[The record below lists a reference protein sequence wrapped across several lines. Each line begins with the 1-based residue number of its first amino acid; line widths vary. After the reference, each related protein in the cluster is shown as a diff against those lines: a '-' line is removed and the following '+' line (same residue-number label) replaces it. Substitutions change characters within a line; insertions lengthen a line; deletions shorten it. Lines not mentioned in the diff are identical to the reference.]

1 MIKQYTTIIK
11 KTKQD
16 KDLQSKRWRPREMWR
31 QVRNR
36 KGQDIQNIKQRE
48 RRLASSPQISK
59 RTLGQFQGELW
70 DCFVKRTDGDLWMW
84 DKKEKFRI

>member
-36 KGQDIQNIKQRE
+36 KRARYLEYQIERE
-48 RRLASSPQISK
+48 KTGFKS
-59 RTLGQFQGELW
+59 TNF
-70 DCFVKRTDGDLWMW
+70 
-84 DKKEKFRI
+84 